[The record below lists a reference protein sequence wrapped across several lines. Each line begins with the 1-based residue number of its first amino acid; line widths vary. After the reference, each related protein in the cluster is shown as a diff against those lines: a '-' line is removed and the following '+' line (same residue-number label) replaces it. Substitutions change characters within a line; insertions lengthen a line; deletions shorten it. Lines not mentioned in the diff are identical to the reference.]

1 MSAHKM
7 LSALFCLLAV
17 CGYARDDD
25 KTVPGPESNDLR
37 PRVRGYLL
45 MAPDSRQI
53 TALELPSGKE
63 TIIKPGRP
71 SDPNDDP
78 TIHML
83 SGPDSE
89 GRIAYIE
96 DHFFVPNDKDRRHLL
111 KMIKLDGTQET
122 ELFSRPG
129 DAMWKRKGEIGDHL
143 ALSPIGGRVAIISGL
158 KGAQMP
164 RALLQ
169 EGSIEI
175 WELTTKTGRK
185 TEIKAI
191 DDGLAWFPD
200 GKRLAFV
207 KLVKP
212 EEGWKEQQEVFF
224 GSTYRGWERVPA
236 VFIRDVESGTES
248 FVAVGW
254 RPVISPDGRSVLV
267 ADADPRSY
275 RRIDLEQGK
284 MSGVKW
290 PGAWREPIAWPAEDI
305 ALSWCLPTQGREI
318 KYTQNNSPLV
328 GPKLMLSLKLTRF
341 NTNEFETVVPY
352 IDPRHRISFGI
363 TDHK

>member
-7 LSALFCLLAV
+7 LSALLCLMAV

-37 PRVRGYLL
+37 PRVHGYLL
-45 MAPDSRQI
+45 TAPDSRQI

-63 TIIKPGRP
+63 TIIKPSRP

-96 DHFFVPNDKDRRHLL
+96 DHFFVPNDKDRRHVL

-143 ALSPIGGRVAIISGL
+143 ALSPIGGRVAFISGL

-175 WELTTKTGRK
+175 WELTTKTGGK
-185 TEIKAI
+185 TEIRAI

-212 EEGWKEQQEVFF
+212 EEAWKEQQAEFF
-224 GSTYRGWERVPA
+224 GTTYRGWDKVPA
-236 VFIRDVESGTES
+236 VFVRDVESGAES

-254 RPVISPDGRSVLV
+254 RQVISPDGRSGLIAK
-267 ADADPRSY
+267 ADLNSY
-275 RRIDLEQGK
+275 RRIDLEPTK
-284 MSGVKW
+284 MTMVKW
-290 PGAWREPIAWPAEDI
+290 KGAWGEPIAWPAEDI
-305 ALSWCLPTQGREI
+305 ALSWCLPTQGTRI

-328 GPKLMLSLKLTRF
+328 GPKLMLTVKLTRF
-341 NTNEFETVVPY
+341 NTDEFERVVPY
-352 IDPRHRISFGI
+352 IDPRQKVSFGVV
-363 TDHK
+363 KRE